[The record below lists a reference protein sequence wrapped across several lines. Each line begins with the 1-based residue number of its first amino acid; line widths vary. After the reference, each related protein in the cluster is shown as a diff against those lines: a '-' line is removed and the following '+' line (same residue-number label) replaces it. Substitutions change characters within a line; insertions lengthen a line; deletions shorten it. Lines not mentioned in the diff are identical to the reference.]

1 MGKRATRAQ
10 WLDRVRAW
18 RASGQSSAEFT
29 KDQEFSAQS
38 LERWAW
44 RFSGEG
50 EALEPK
56 KARRQP
62 KKTPLQLVE
71 VMAEADGGCEPLTMR
86 VGAVELVLGRGFDP
100 QGLAGV
106 LDVLEARR

>member
-29 KDQEFSAQS
+29 KDQGYSAQS

-44 RFSGEG
+44 KFSGEG
-50 EALEPK
+50 EELEPK

-62 KKTPLQLVE
+62 KETLQLVE
-71 VMAEADGGCEPLTMR
+71 VMAETHRGSEPLTMR

-100 QGLAGV
+100 QVLAGV

>member
-10 WLDRVRAW
+10 WLERVRAW
-18 RASGQSSAEFT
+18 RASGQSAAAFT
-29 KDQEFSAQS
+29 RGQEFSAQS

-44 RFSGEG
+44 KLNGEG
-50 EALEPK
+50 EVLEPK
-56 KARRQP
+56 KAKRQP
-62 KKTPLQLVE
+62 KEAPLQLVE
-71 VMAEADGGCEPLTMR
+71 VIAEARGGSEPLTLR

-100 QGLAGV
+100 HVLAEV

>member
-18 RASGQSSAEFT
+18 RASGQSPAAFT
-29 KDQEFSAQS
+29 LDQEFSAQS

-44 RFSGEG
+44 KLNGEG
-50 EALEPK
+50 EVFEPK
-56 KARRQP
+56 RAKRQP
-62 KKTPLQLVE
+62 KGTPLQLVE
-71 VMAEADGGCEPLTMR
+71 VVSEARGDSEPLTLR

-100 QGLAGV
+100 HVLAGV